1 MFHKECRMHAHQDAD
16 IVSNQRFISV
26 CHSDV
31 SDELDKV
38 PVVVRFRGGNTHL
51 GSEWG
56 KSMRSE

>member
-1 MFHKECRMHAHQDAD
+1 MHAHQDTH

-38 PVVVRFRGGNTHL
+38 LVVVRFAGGKDSL
-51 GSEWG
+51 VE
-56 KSMRSE
+56 